1 MSMPAMKTEAA
12 VTALPATAAPVV
24 TMTPK
29 RAPRSEKYAKMAK
42 EAAVRVM
49 PPLIVV
55 ALLLLI
61 WELICRRAGSTL
73 PPPSRVFK
81 DTREL
86 ILDPFFD
93 HGGIDKG
100 LFWHLSASLQRVAYG
115 YSLAAI
121 AGIALGTLVGQS
133 VWAMR
138 GLDPLFQVLRTIPPL
153 AWLPLSLAAFRDGQ
167 PSAIFVIFITSIW
180 PIIINT
186 AVGIRNIPQDYRNV
200 AAVVQLN
207 PLEFF
212 SKIMIPAA
220 APYIFTGLR
229 IGIGLS
235 WLAIVAAEM
244 LIGGVG
250 IGFFIWD
257 AWNSSHISE
266 IILALFYVGIIGFV
280 LDRLIAALGKFV
292 TRGTAAELKGNVMQ
306 AYLKLDHI
314 DKILYPRQRHDRSA
328 EGHQPDDREG
338 RIRLDHRPFR
348 LRQVHA
354 AQHRRRPH
362 RHDQWRRAAGKPRG
376 QFAGAGSRG
385 GVPEPQPAAVAHGLR
400 KRQARR
406 RQGVFLHQ
414 DPGRARRLGDAQS
427 QSRADGARQGQ
438 ASQPKSPAA

>member
-1 MSMPAMKTEAA
+1 MSMPAMKTEADNVVLP
-12 VTALPATAAPVV
+12 VTAAAAEIV

-29 RAPRSEKYAKMAK
+29 RTPVAEKYVKVAKDT
-42 EAAVRVM
+42 AVRVI
-49 PPLIVV
+49 PPLVV
-55 ALLLLI
+55 LALLLLF
-61 WELICRRAGSTL
+61 WEIACSRAGSTL

-86 ILDPFFD
+86 IFDPFFD
-93 HGGIDKG
+93 RGGIDKG
-100 LFWHLSASLQRVAYG
+100 LFWHLSASLQRVALG

-121 AGIALGTLVGQS
+121 AGVALGTLVGQS

-200 AAVVQLN
+200 AAVVRLN

-212 SKIMIPAA
+212 AKIMIPAA

-266 IILALFYVGIIGFV
+266 IILALFYVGIIGFL
-280 LDRLIAALGKFV
+280 LDRMIAIAGKFV
-292 TRGTAAELKGNVMQ
+292 TRGTAAN
-306 AYLKLDHI
+306 
-314 DKILYPRQRHDRSA
+314 
-328 EGHQPDDREG
+328 
-338 RIRLDHRPFR
+338 
-348 LRQVHA
+348 
-354 AQHRRRPH
+354 
-362 RHDQWRRAAGKPRG
+362 
-376 QFAGAGSRG
+376 
-385 GVPEPQPAAVAHGLR
+385 
-400 KRQARR
+400 
-406 RQGVFLHQ
+406 
-414 DPGRARRLGDAQS
+414 
-427 QSRADGARQGQ
+427 
-438 ASQPKSPAA
+438 